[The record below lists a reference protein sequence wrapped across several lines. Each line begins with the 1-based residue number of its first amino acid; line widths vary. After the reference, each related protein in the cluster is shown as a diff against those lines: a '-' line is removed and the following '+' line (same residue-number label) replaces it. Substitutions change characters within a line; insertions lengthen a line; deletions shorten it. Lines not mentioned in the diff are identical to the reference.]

1 MNAVQKTIRKSKMEI
16 MAIKQ
21 QKEFWPDITDEDLW
35 NSNRK
40 GFNDGWMPIPR
51 TMSLIMNIIDDLSKN
66 QPASR
71 AYFVLWCYR
80 RPESS
85 LVTIENPSVFAAE
98 TGFSGE
104 RALTTW
110 KQRMKILQE
119 LGFIDAKEGSSGAFH
134 YVLILNPHVVIQK
147 LKSNIQESRFRQIYS
162 RALDIGAKD
171 FETSHE

>member
-1 MNAVQKTIRKSKMEI
+1 MNDVQKKTRKSKMDVKAE
-16 MAIKQ
+16 KS
-21 QKEFWPDITDEDLW
+21 QKEFWSDIKDEDLW
-35 NSNRK
+35 DSSLNN
-40 GFNDGWMPIPR
+40 GYAPMPR

-66 QPASR
+66 QPAGR

-80 RPESS
+80 RPKSS
-85 LVTIENPSVFAAE
+85 LVIIENPLVFAAE

-119 LGFIDAKEGSSGAFH
+119 LGFIDAKEGASGAFH
-134 YVLILNPHVVIQK
+134 YVLILNPHVVVQK
-147 LKSNIQESRFRQIYS
+147 LKDRIQESRFRQMYD

-171 FETSHE
+171 FEVSA

>member
-1 MNAVQKTIRKSKMEI
+1 MNDIQKRKRKSKMDV
-16 MAIKQ
+16 MAEKL
-21 QKEFWPDITDEDLW
+21 QKEFWSDIKDEDLW
-35 NSNRK
+35 DSSSK
-40 GFNDGWMPIPR
+40 VGYVPIPR

-66 QPASR
+66 QPAGR

-85 LVTIENPSVFAAE
+85 LVTIENPLVFAAE

-119 LGFIDAKEGSSGAFH
+119 LGFIDVKEGSSGAFH

-147 LKSNIQESRFRQIYS
+147 LKNNIQESRFRQIYS

-171 FETSHE
+171 FETSNE